1 MDLLIHR
8 FAVSI
13 RLPRA
18 APARPPAPGP
28 WHGPG
33 RRRPGRIVQLRKER
47 MTEVM
52 GHVGD
57 MTLPDLGFTEVQ
69 VAGLNAFFKKKVEET
84 RDEMRDKVEKLERTN
99 RANKERAKA
108 FQNMSIFRGNLK

>member
-1 MDLLIHR
+1 
-8 FAVSI
+8 
-13 RLPRA
+13 
-18 APARPPAPGP
+18 
-28 WHGPG
+28 
-33 RRRPGRIVQLRKER
+33 
-47 MTEVM
+47 M

-69 VAGLNAFFKKKVEET
+69 VAGLNAFVKKKVEET

-108 FQNMSIFRGNLK
+108 FQNMSIFRVLLMPIEDLAASIYSYFILPKSAHTTRHADESISH